1 MSRFLVT
8 VRLPRNPLHNPH
20 QKQVGMCPVT
30 GLICTD
36 ITGEHHS
43 LLVEA
48 ESFAAAK
55 IGLVDFEGRVIT
67 HITRIESVN

>member
-1 MSRFLVT
+1 
-8 VRLPRNPLHNPH
+8 
-20 QKQVGMCPVT
+20 MCPVT